1 MLDHCGA
8 FALSDPKDSAYQAR
22 CDHEHNEVCD
32 RCNLLTE
39 TLLDI
44 EAGLAAQ
51 TENLSSEEREELLF
65 RVKQG
70 KAAIWSWKSHL
81 LRSVNQ
87 DSARVEMLEKLD
99 ESSVLLVQDW
109 AMKYL
114 PRKYRESQTDW
125 FGKCGIPWHVTVATS
140 REGEEIKMLT
150 FVHIFQACSQDSG
163 AVLAAQ
169 DHNPS
174 VKVRLLSPRQR
185 RLLPLRSNH
194 SQCQS
199 HWRAIWCHHKAS

>member
-1 MLDHCGA
+1 MPDHCRA

-51 TENLSSEEREELLF
+51 TENLSSEEREGLLF

-70 KAAIWSWKSHL
+70 K
-81 LRSVNQ
+81 V
-87 DSARVEMLEKLD
+87 VEKLD
-99 ESSVLLVQDW
+99 ESSVLLVQNW

-125 FGKCGIPWHVTVATS
+125 FGKRGIPWHVTVAT
-140 REGEEIKMLT
+140 RCEGEEIKMLT
-150 FVHIFQACSQDSG
+150 FVHIFQACSQDWGCTRSNG
-163 AVLAAQ
+163 RRSTAAQ

-194 SQCQS
+194 SQCLS